1 VAAVRERKSFL
12 AEAVAT
18 AEPAEAAPPWLTVR
32 IPESGGLFVQAL
44 QEHAGL
50 VEEIIGRVV
59 GQAVRLRVA
68 SGSLPD
74 AGTSTAAAPRRMSE
88 ASIRAERLS
97 HLRAKDPA
105 LDTAA
110 EALDLEIVE

>member
-1 VAAVRERKSFL
+1 
-12 AEAVAT
+12 
-18 AEPAEAAPPWLTVR
+18 
-32 IPESGGLFVQAL
+32 
-44 QEHAGL
+44 
-50 VEEIIGRVV
+50 
-59 GQAVRLRVA
+59 
-68 SGSLPD
+68 
-74 AGTSTAAAPRRMSE
+74 MSE